1 MTFLPPRRQGLLL
14 GALFL
19 ALLLG
24 AVGFA
29 ADRLAQA
36 EISAWILLWVA
47 LPLACIPGAA
57 LVAYRLHGLLT
68 ASYHLDRQGFTLRW
82 GLALEQIPIEAL
94 AAPRHAEQVAPGL
107 RPAPGLW
114 WPGCLVGARTVEGLG
129 RLEFFATQPGSLV
142 IVSAGDRHLAISPPD
157 PQAFLQAFGDAVRMV
172 SLEPLPARAQRPD
185 FLFERVWGDR
195 LARALIVAGLAVWM
209 LLLAYL
215 AIRAPGLPSD
225 VPIRFDAAG
234 NPAPIG
240 APGRLLLL
248 PFIGGLCWL
257 ADLLGG
263 AWLFR
268 READARAAY
277 VLWAASLAVGLLLW
291 GAALQLIA
299 AAYTL
304 PAPGL

>member
-1 MTFLPPRRQGLLL
+1 MTFLPPRRLGLLL
-14 GALFL
+14 GALWL

-24 AVGFA
+24 ATGFA
-29 ADRLAQA
+29 IERLGQA
-36 EISAWILLWVA
+36 EISAWILLWVT

-68 ASYHLDRQGFTLRW
+68 ASYRLDRQGFTLRW

-94 AAPRHAEQVAPGL
+94 EPPQPAQDLAPGL
-107 RPAPGLW
+107 RPGPGLW
-114 WPGCLVGARTVEGLG
+114 WPGCLVGVRQIEGLG
-129 RLEFFATQPGSLV
+129 RVEFFATRPGTLLLLR
-142 IVSAGDRHLAISPPD
+142 AGDRHLAISPPD
-157 PQAFLQAFGDAVRMV
+157 PQAFLQAFTDSVRMG
-172 SLEPLPARAQRPD
+172 SLEPLPARSQRPD

-195 LARALIVAGLAVWM
+195 PARMLILAGLAVWM

-215 AIRAPGLPSD
+215 AVRAPGLPAD
-225 VPIRFDAAG
+225 VPIRFDPAG

-240 APGRLLLL
+240 GPGRLLLL

-257 ADLLGG
+257 ADLVGG

-268 READARAAY
+268 REAEARAAY
-277 VLWAASLAVGLLLW
+277 ALWAAALAVGLLLW

-304 PAPGL
+304 PTPGL